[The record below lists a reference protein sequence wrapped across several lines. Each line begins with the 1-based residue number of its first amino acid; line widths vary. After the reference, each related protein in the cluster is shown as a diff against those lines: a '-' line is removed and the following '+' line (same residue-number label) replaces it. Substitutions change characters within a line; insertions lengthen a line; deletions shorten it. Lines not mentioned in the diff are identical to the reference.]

1 MRIHSAGATG
11 ARCQAAQDATIAFLV
26 GFDLFTGVRESILR
40 LPEDAWRPAI
50 REDGQERDGA
60 QIAEITHVER
70 LDLTPWLRGR
80 G

>member
-1 MRIHSAGATG
+1 
-11 ARCQAAQDATIAFLV
+11 
-26 GFDLFTGVRESILR
+26 